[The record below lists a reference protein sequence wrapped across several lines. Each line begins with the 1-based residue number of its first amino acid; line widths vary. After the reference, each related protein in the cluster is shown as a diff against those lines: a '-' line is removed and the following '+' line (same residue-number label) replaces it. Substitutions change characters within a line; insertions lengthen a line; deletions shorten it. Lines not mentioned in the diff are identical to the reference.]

1 MRTELSDPL
10 RRGQGSSRTSQRW
23 TPSSTPSPLPGKPS
37 PGPFWGRFSET
48 RVKKKHQT
56 KTMAAGNA
64 VENLQEEATCAVCLD
79 FFRDPVI
86 LLSCGHNFCRRC
98 LEGCSG
104 SCPQCRLP
112 FSQNGFQ
119 PNRQLANLVAAV
131 RELATEEEEEEEE
144 KEICRRHRRPLAYF
158 CGRDGTLL
166 CAACAE
172 RHPHPAVPADEAAGQ
187 YRERLAASLKA
198 LQEED
203 ERRAGLVAAAEE
215 TRQEMLA
222 RVEAEKRKVLG
233 VLEGL
238 RRVLNEQ
245 ESGFL
250 LRLGRLRRGLEE
262 RRRRD
267 VAELTRLRQR
277 RAELQAKRRQRD
289 GDLLRDAQITLS
301 RCTEWKAQPSLPPM
315 PELEAE
321 IEDFALKS
329 NMFAEAV
336 TQFTAVVGLS
346 LEEDAGGYRRAIV
359 TLDPA
364 TAHPQILV
372 SADGRTAGRR
382 ESPPAPLPSG
392 AERFESLRCV
402 LGLPGFS
409 RGRHRWAVE
418 VRPGPDWAL
427 GVAREFIS
435 RKGCFGLSPE
445 RGVWAVGQ
453 WLGQLRALTWP
464 SPTSLPHGRLPRR
477 IEVALDYAGGRV
489 AFRDADSLAEIFA
502 FPPAAFA
509 GERLRPLLWLG
520 EGPALLTLC
529 P

>member
-1 MRTELSDPL
+1 FHPNPEVHPE
-10 RRGQGSSRTSQRW
+10 
-23 TPSSTPSPLPGKPS
+23 P
-37 PGPFWGRFSET
+37 
-48 RVKKKHQT
+48 
-56 KTMAAGNA
+56 AN
-64 VENLQEEATCAVCLD
+64 NLQEEATCAVCLD

-112 FSQNGFQ
+112 FSPDGFQ

-131 RELATEEEEEEEE
+131 RELATEEEEKEEEE
-144 KEICRRHRRPLAYF
+144 EICRRHRRPLAFF

-172 RHPHPAVPADEAAGQ
+172 RHPHPAVPADEAAGE
-187 YRERLAASLKA
+187 YRVSETPAPSPHKKNHFPKNSERLAASLKA

-215 TRQEMLA
+215 TRQEMLVGSSTTPGA
-222 RVEAEKRKVLG
+222 GTTPRNDAPSQNL
-233 VLEGL
+233 
-238 RRVLNEQ
+238 
-245 ESGFL
+245 
-250 LRLGRLRRGLEE
+250 
-262 RRRRD
+262 
-267 VAELTRLRQR
+267 ELTPL
-277 RAELQAKRRQRD
+277 
-289 GDLLRDAQITLS
+289 
-301 RCTEWKAQPSLPPM
+301 PSPLP
-315 PELEAE
+315 
-321 IEDFALKS
+321 
-329 NMFAEAV
+329 
-336 TQFTAVVGLS
+336 
-346 LEEDAGGYRRAIV
+346 AIV

-402 LGLPGFS
+402 LGLQGFS
-409 RGRHRWAVE
+409 GGRHRWAVE

-427 GVAREFIS
+427 GVAREFVP

-464 SPTSLPHGRLPRR
+464 SPTSLPHGRVPRR

-520 EGPALLTLC
+520 EGPKPPFSFPLNAKFNKINHISTPPLLFAGLAKK
-529 P
+529 PSS

>member
-1 MRTELSDPL
+1 
-10 RRGQGSSRTSQRW
+10 
-23 TPSSTPSPLPGKPS
+23 
-37 PGPFWGRFSET
+37 
-48 RVKKKHQT
+48 
-56 KTMAAGNA
+56 MAAGHA
-64 VENLQEEATCAVCLD
+64 VENLQEEITCAVCLD
-79 FFRDPVI
+79 FFRDPVM
-86 LLSCGHNFCRRC
+86 LLGCGHNFCRRC
-98 LEGCSG
+98 LDCCSADAAGAG

-112 FSQNGFQ
+112 FPRDGFR
-119 PNRQLANLVAAV
+119 PNRQLANVVAAV
-131 RELATEEEEEEEE
+131 RELAMPAAEEL
-144 KEICRRHRRPLAYF
+144 CRRHCQPFTLFCRRN
-158 CGRDGTLL
+158 GILL
-166 CAACAE
+166 CATCAE
-172 RHPHPAVPADEAAGQ
+172 NRAHHAVPLEEAARE
-187 YRERLAASLKA
+187 YRERFEASLKA

-203 ERRAGLVAAAEE
+203 ERRARLAAAAEE
-215 TRQEMLA
+215 MRQEMLT
-222 RVEAEKRKVLG
+222 RVDAEKQKLLA

-238 RRVLNEQ
+238 RRVLGEQ
-245 ESGFL
+245 ESRFL
-250 LRLGRLRRGLEE
+250 IRLGRLRRGLEE
-262 RRRRD
+262 QRRGET
-267 VAELTRLRQR
+267 AELARLRQR
-277 RAELQAKRRQRD
+277 RTELQTKCRQTD
-289 GDLLRDAQITLS
+289 SDLLRDAQITLS
-301 RCTEWKAQPSLPPM
+301 RCTEWRAQPSLPPM

-321 IEDFALKS
+321 FEDFALKT
-329 NMFAEAV
+329 NMLAEAV
-336 TQFTAVVGLS
+336 TQFKDILGCS
-346 LEEDAGGYRRAIV
+346 LEEDLGGYRRATV

-402 LGLPGFS
+402 LGQQGFTG
-409 RGRHRWAVE
+409 GRHRWAVE

-427 GVAREFIS
+427 GVAREFVS

-464 SPTSLPHGRLPRR
+464 SPTSLPHSRVPRR

-489 AFRDADSLAEIFA
+489 AFRDADSETEIFA

>member
-1 MRTELSDPL
+1 
-10 RRGQGSSRTSQRW
+10 
-23 TPSSTPSPLPGKPS
+23 
-37 PGPFWGRFSET
+37 
-48 RVKKKHQT
+48 
-56 KTMAAGNA
+56 MAAGNA
-64 VENLQEEATCAVCLD
+64 VENLQEETTCAVCLD
-79 FFRDPVI
+79 FFRDPVM
-86 LLSCGHNFCRRC
+86 LLTCGHNFCRRC
-98 LEGCSG
+98 LDCCSTDASGVG

-112 FSQNGFQ
+112 FSRDGFR
-119 PNRQLANLVAAV
+119 PNRQLANVVAAV
-131 RELATEEEEEEEE
+131 QELATPVGD
-144 KEICRRHRRPLAYF
+144 EICRRHQQPLTFY
-158 CGRDGTLL
+158 CRRDGILL

-172 RHPHPAVPADEAAGQ
+172 HHPHPTVPSEEAARAIRSFPKSPARGG
-187 YRERLAASLKA
+187 RAT
-198 LQEED
+198 
-203 ERRAGLVAAAEE
+203 RRAGGGSRGDETGDAASSSSSFIPQ
-215 TRQEMLA
+215 TR
-222 RVEAEKRKVLG
+222 VDAEKQKLLV

-238 RRVLNEQ
+238 RRALGEQ
-245 ESGFL
+245 ESRFL
-250 LRLGRLRRGLEE
+250 IRLGRLRRGLEE
-262 RRRRD
+262 QRRSEA
-267 VAELTRLRQR
+267 AELARLRQR
-277 RAELQAKRRQRD
+277 RTELQAKCRQPD

-321 IEDFALKS
+321 LEDFVLKT
-329 NMFAEAV
+329 NVLTEAA
-336 TQFTAVVGLS
+336 TQFKAT
-346 LEEDAGGYRRAIV
+346 V

-382 ESPPAPLPSG
+382 ETPQAPLPSG

-402 LGLPGFS
+402 LGRQGFAG
-409 RGRHRWAVE
+409 GRHRWAVE

-427 GVAREFIS
+427 GVAREFVS

-464 SPTSLPHGRLPRR
+464 SPTSLPHSCVPRR
-477 IEVALDYAGGRV
+477 IEVTLDYAMGRV
-489 AFRDADSLAEIFA
+489 AFRDADSETEIFA